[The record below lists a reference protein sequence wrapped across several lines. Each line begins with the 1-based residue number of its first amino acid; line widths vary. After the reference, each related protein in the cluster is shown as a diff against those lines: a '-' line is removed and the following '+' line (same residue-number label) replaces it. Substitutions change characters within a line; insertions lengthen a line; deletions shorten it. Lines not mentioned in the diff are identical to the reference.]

1 MEAFFYIAIFVAPT
15 SYKAFFQMIQRN
27 DKIILRK
34 FWQFMFPALGTAI
47 AISLNEFV
55 DSIIVS
61 QLLGSEAMAIVNVG
75 SPIMLVA
82 ASLYA
87 LFGFGGSI
95 LYSHALGEKKE
106 EKAHQVWGSS
116 MQIAAIT
123 SVVIMLLGLAFRAPI
138 ATFLAEG
145 SNFYPQLY
153 PYIFYLFAS
162 FPLVTLV
169 MSLAAF
175 LPAMNHAILG
185 SSCAI
190 VANAVNQIMD
200 YVFIEIFDQGVSG
213 AAMATLFGYAV
224 AGLIVLI
231 LALRKKIVLPC
242 RTLLR
247 KFDLGLFKSI
257 VNTGFSAASLQMG
270 FAIAWVFCITL
281 AAKNAGDDGL
291 IAFSFFFQLSSIMAI
306 IIVGITD
313 GATPIY
319 SLLYGACD
327 KQGIKMLTL
336 RASLILELG
345 SIALVI
351 FFVTCP
357 QTLYRLFDIQTEPQI
372 ILCWSSIVSFA
383 IYAPFRSLL
392 VLYRTIMN
400 SCGRIK
406 YATSIAILD
415 SAAGIL
421 LYSSILTHFF
431 GVRGL
436 WYAYIANIFTICLGT
451 AIYNIILYFKSKKT
465 ISPFF
470 LFPKQTDGLLFDLT
484 LLANDES
491 IDELCQKALK
501 TLKDKGI
508 PEKHSIFTTQ
518 LIDEMVLY
526 TRNHCG
532 PNQCIDILVRHQ
544 ENSIKIDF
552 RSIGQPFNPLNE
564 TNIDD
569 HYNVTILNGLSQK
582 ISYEYAMGLNTTT
595 ILLNA
600 RS

>member
-1 MEAFFYIAIFVAPT
+1 
-15 SYKAFFQMIQRN
+15 MIQRN

-34 FWQFMFPALGTAI
+34 FRQFMFPALGTAV

-55 DSIIVS
+55 DCIIVS

-87 LFGFGGSI
+87 LFGFGGNI

-106 EKAHQVWGSS
+106 ERANQVWGTS
-116 MQIAAIT
+116 MQIATIT
-123 SVVIMLLGLAFRAPI
+123 SIAIMLLGFAFRAPI
-138 ATFLAEG
+138 AAYLAAG

-162 FPLVTLV
+162 FPLVILV

-175 LPAMNHAILG
+175 LPAMNHAVLG

-190 VANAVNQIMD
+190 VANVVNLIMD
-200 YVFIEIFDQGVSG
+200 YVFIEVFGQGVSG
-213 AAMATLFGYAV
+213 AAMATLSGYAV
-224 AGLIVLI
+224 AGFIILI
-231 LALRKKIVLPC
+231 LALRKKIVMPY
-242 RTLLR
+242 RSLLR
-247 KFDLGLFKSI
+247 KIDFSLIKGI
-257 VNTGFSAASLQMG
+257 VNTGFSAAALQMG
-270 FAIAWVFCITL
+270 FAIAWVFCLTL
-281 AAKNAGDDGL
+281 AAKTAGDDGL
-291 IAFSFFFQLSSIMAI
+291 IAFSFFVQLASII
-306 IIVGITD
+306 SIVLVGVCD
-313 GATPIY
+313 GALPIY
-319 SLLYGACD
+319 ALLYGAQD

-336 RASLILELG
+336 RAVLILELG
-345 SIALVI
+345 SIALII

-357 QTLYRLFDIQTEPQI
+357 QILYNLFDIRTEPQK
-372 ILCWSSIVSFA
+372 ILCWSSIVAFA
-383 IYAPFRSLL
+383 TYAPFRSFM

-400 SCGRIK
+400 TCGRPK
-406 YATSIAILD
+406 NAIILAIVD
-415 SAAGIL
+415 SVAGVL
-421 LYSSILTHFF
+421 VYSSILTRFY
-431 GVRGL
+431 GVQGL
-436 WYAYIANIFTICLGT
+436 WYAYIATSFSTCLGT
-451 AIYNIILYFKSKKT
+451 VIYNIVLYFKSKRT

-470 LFPKQTDGLLFDLT
+470 LLPQKTEGLLLDFT
-484 LLANDES
+484 LLADDES
-491 IDELCQKALK
+491 IDEVCRTTLETCKSKGLSEK
-501 TLKDKGI
+501 T
-508 PEKHSIFTTQ
+508 SIFTTQ
-518 LIDEMVLY
+518 LIEEMSLY

-532 PNQCIDILVRHQ
+532 LNQYIDILLTIQ
-544 ENSIKIDF
+544 ENNVKIDF

-564 TNIDD
+564 TNADD